1 MEKTLKILIIDD
13 EESIRAIFRIMCE
26 SIGCKVLE
34 AANGQEGLEVFA
46 REAPD
51 VVLTDLQMP
60 TMDGLTFIARLNELA
75 PHTPVIVISGTDS
88 VNSAIEAIH
97 AGAYDYIT
105 KPLQRVE
112 SLEIVIK
119 RVLERSRLI
128 AENKTYQEHL
138 EELVRQRTAELLDS
152 EVRYRTLFES
162 ANDAIILIR
171 EWRIISCNRKSLE
184 LFGCAGEE
192 IVGRTLLSFS
202 PIEQPNG
209 ISSELLFSECM
220 EAALAGGA
228 QPYEWRCTRHDG
240 MAFDVEISLNRLE
253 LRGDLYLQA
262 IMRDITERKK
272 AAQALLDNARINREL
287 EIAQEIQQSLLPA
300 SPPAMPGLVVAC
312 RWVPAT
318 HVGGDYYDFFF
329 PGEEFLD
336 VVIADVAGHSFGS
349 ALMMTEAR
357 SVLHARVGIGHSPG
371 RILAAVNELLHED
384 LSRAELQMSM
394 FYARLDTK
402 SGLLRY
408 ANAGQSPPLLYRA
421 REGVFLELDAEGM
434 LMGIRPDICF
444 EEQTTRM
451 EEGDILLLYTDGV
464 TEAENSSWEFFG
476 DSRLREVISLHHDCH
491 PEEIM
496 ASIFS
501 ELEGFTGARPISDDL
516 SLAILKLVPNP

>member
-1 MEKTLKILIIDD
+1 MEKPLKVLIIDD
-13 EESIRAIFRIMCE
+13 EEMTRLVLRTMCE
-26 SIGCKVLE
+26 SIGCCVAE
-34 AANGQEGLEVFA
+34 AANGQEGLEVFS

-51 VVLTDLQMP
+51 IVLTDLQMP
-60 TMDGLTFIARLNELA
+60 VMDGLTFISRLKELD

-105 KPLQRVE
+105 KPLQQAE

-128 AENKTYQEHL
+128 AENKAYQEHL
-138 EELVRQRTAELLDS
+138 EELVMERTAELRDS

-162 ANDAIILIR
+162 ANDVIILMR
-171 EWRIISCNRKSLE
+171 DERIISCNRKALE
-184 LFGCAGEE
+184 LFGCTREE
-192 IVGRTLLSFS
+192 IVDKTLLSFS
-202 PIEQPNG
+202 PPRQPNG
-209 ISSELLFSECM
+209 ISSE
-220 EAALAGGA
+220 EAFRERMQTALAGEP

-240 MAFDVEISLNRLE
+240 VVFDLEISLNRLK

-300 SPPAMPGLVVAC
+300 RPPEVPGLVVAC

-329 PGEEFLD
+329 PRKELLD

-357 SVLHARVGIGHSPG
+357 SVLHARIGPGHSPNSV
-371 RILAAVNELLHED
+371 LAAVNELLHED

-394 FYARLDTK
+394 FYARLDTE
-402 SGLLRY
+402 SRLLSY
-408 ANAGQSPPLLYRA
+408 ANAGQAPPLLYRA
-421 REGVFLELDAEGM
+421 GDGVFLELDAEGM
-434 LMGIRPDICF
+434 LMGIRPDISF
-444 EEQTTRM
+444 EERTTRM

-464 TEAENSSWEFFG
+464 TEAENSEGEFFG
-476 DSRLREVISLHHDCH
+476 NSRLCAVISGHHGRH

-496 ASIFS
+496 SAIFS
-501 ELEGFTGARPISDDL
+501 ELAEFTGARPISDDL
-516 SLAILKLVPNP
+516 SLAILKFVPQR